1 MNPIPGVRM
10 REQDIRHFEQRLLQE
25 RDRVQRSLRRLDEV
39 ARISTE
45 DDGELTQYRQ
55 HPADDGTDSDEQ
67 EKGLMLLGREGRL
80 MSRIDSV
87 LLRLYR
93 EPDQYGKCEQCG
105 SAIGA
110 ERLDLVPWARF
121 CLDCKTAEEA
131 S

>member
-1 MNPIPGVRM
+1 M
-10 REQDIRHFEQRLLQE
+10 REQDLRYLEQRLLQE
-25 RDRVQRSLRRLDEV
+25 RERVQRSLRRLDEV

-67 EKGLMLLGREGRL
+67 EKGLMLLGREARL
-80 MSRIDSV
+80 LTRIDEM
-87 LLRLYR
+87 LLRVYKD
-93 EPDQYGKCEQCG
+93 PDQYGRCERCG
-105 SAIGA
+105 NPIGV

-121 CLDCKTAEEA
+121 CLDCKQAEEA